1 LQKNLN
7 RTVWSKEPCNLYVEC
22 VKFAGAAIAWR
33 TCLTA
38 SHSRTLS
45 RRVECRT
52 GKNSYKYS
60 GLANR
65 GANVGVVEQDGA
77 VAITLASKKNG
88 IKTQKTAVKKNA
100 RRAAHAAGAVASKV
114 RPDLVKAAKA
124 KASALSRGLRA
135 RKALA

>member
-1 LQKNLN
+1 MQKNLN
-7 RTVWSKEPCNLYVEC
+7 GTVWSKEACNLYVKC
-22 VKFAGAAIAWR
+22 VNFLEPQLRREQAQR
-33 TCLTA
+33 L
-38 SHSRTLS
+38 SHSRRIVS
-45 RRVECRT
+45 RT

-77 VAITLASKKNG
+77 VAITVASKKNG